1 MDVTR
6 AEQGRL
12 DIERRVVI
20 VRDLLRDGSQ
30 GVASQAYQ
38 RGVAV
43 DVHPVDGSVC
53 VTGDRD
59 RLLQALDNLLSNA
72 VKFTPAGGV
81 VTLDALVNEQ
91 DVCMVV
97 EDTGQGLTV
106 EQQANLFTRFWQAR
120 RGDRRGVGLGLT
132 IEKGIVDAHGGTS
145 AVESEPGRGSTFRM
159 CIPKSVSEGDAVETQ
174 A

>member
-81 VTLDALVNEQ
+81 V
-91 DVCMVV
+91 V

-132 IEKGIVDAHGGTS
+132 IVKGIVDAHGGTS